1 MVESYKLTAKQILL
15 LLSNQLVQ
23 MFEDLADK
31 RVPAG
36 NTEIGNRPKAAVR
49 YAWATLQ
56 ARAVMAVGDCR
67 HVHPFSHQEFG

>member
-31 RVPAG
+31 RVPAV
-36 NTEIGNRPKAAVR
+36 TRRLVIVR
-49 YAWATLQ
+49 RLLCATLGPPY
-56 ARAVMAVGDCR
+56 RLTR
-67 HVHPFSHQEFG
+67 